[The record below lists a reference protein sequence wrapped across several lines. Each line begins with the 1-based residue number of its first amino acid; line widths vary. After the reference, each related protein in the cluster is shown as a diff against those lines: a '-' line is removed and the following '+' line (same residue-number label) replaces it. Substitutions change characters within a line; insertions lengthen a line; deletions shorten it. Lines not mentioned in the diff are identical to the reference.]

1 MTMSEKPKETI
12 YTAPQMELGFLKA
25 IRDNLD
31 RFTPAQK
38 LLAEYIIHNPESV
51 LFLSIS
57 KLAKAAQTS
66 QATIVRFCNLIG
78 YDGYSQMTKK
88 AQQLMH
94 SQMSTAGRFK
104 LAQYHRT
111 KVAEKARSN
120 QSAFERILAHEQ
132 ENLSRLA
139 NSVKVR
145 EFQRTADALIVSDRA
160 VIVGCMASATLAAH
174 FGRMLGKVFPF
185 VDVIDS
191 EGVFESSRLMRMTD
205 QSIVFLVAFPR
216 YPKATVRFGQAA
228 RKRGAKII
236 SITDCHLSPISN
248 FGDVTF
254 HIHVGIP
261 SYVDAYAAPITFIN
275 ALCAEIAERM
285 SDKAVAS
292 LNNYDRYVED
302 FSLFY
307 KPVTRG
313 RQNHQKKRKPTD
325 KQDVDRP

>member
-1 MTMSEKPKETI
+1 MSEKPKEAI

-25 IRDNLD
+25 IRDNMD
-31 RFTPAQK
+31 RFTPAQT

-78 YDGYSQMTKK
+78 YDGYSQMAKE

-104 LAQYHRT
+104 LAQYRRT
-111 KVAEKARSN
+111 KVTENAPSS

-174 FGRMLGKVFPF
+174 FGRMLGKVFPNF
-185 VDVIDS
+185 DVIDS
-191 EGVFESSRLMRMTD
+191 EGVFETSRLMRLTD

-216 YPKATVRFGQAA
+216 YPNATVRFGQAA

-236 SITDCHLSPISN
+236 SITDSHLSPISN

-275 ALCAEIAERM
+275 ALCSEIAERM

-292 LNNYDRYVED
+292 LNNYDRYVEE

-307 KPVTRG
+307 KPVKRG
-313 RQNHQKKRKPTD
+313 R
-325 KQDVDRP
+325 